1 MGTGSNM
8 NTDRTPKI
16 GLPYRRYSVPE
27 IVMRKYSLSRTQTSG
42 SEVVTVP
49 TPSVPSIGTS
59 QDSNIKRMS
68 NKACQTSPPDSATQS
83 TDKTSDDNAT
93 TSQTGSIYDGCGV
106 ITIPSVNIIPSINFT
121 SKPEDDIISKHSSTS
136 TDFGHCEEVSD
147 FTISERRMFGSEL
160 SLPGTVDESNLF
172 LTVPKTLIDPH
183 DVPKEIN
190 EDDDDLSKG
199 IIKCTVTSPSF
210 LDSKKS
216 DLLSESHGLTGDE
229 LSNTLQSS
237 SKKQWKDILSKTKS
251 NSAPESPDAP
261 LVDMKRRSSSAGGKE
276 NNLSSNL
283 SSEELNID
291 NSFYPENTPTPAHCH
306 EFDNQGNMSE
316 CYITDCDM
324 CNAEGRKCC
333 SLDDS
338 ASQSCSFTSPEMISS
353 NDLKSSS
360 DYMTSSITLDQTVSD
375 RTISTQDSTISLT
388 SITPESGITKSNYAN
403 VNISPILVIQTEE
416 TILEK
421 ITPRNKPKDT
431 QLFHPSESSPSEELA
446 SKTKPSL
453 KGEGFPVIISC
464 EGGVVPESKNLV
476 IVETDTL
483 TKVKNGKDKNQ
494 KQTDVS
500 NQSVS
505 EPNNNNIYETTL
517 RKQDDERKNIDK
529 KEETIHKVGGK
540 NKHKNYSTNYM
551 YLTEDESGA
560 NPDSLE
566 TDGCEETDNFEMDS
580 LIINESISEDSNL
593 LEHLGFCEDLSKVQ
607 YPPSNLVSSV
617 RNTNELGSAKD
628 QENFYGNTTYEI
640 ITKEHITSKSNFKA
654 NVMPIS
660 EGKNIK
666 VLNNEIPILQNPE
679 IKIELDDNE
688 EACID
693 NGMRLL
699 TEETSMGSVAGGTY
713 WDLPDKELV
722 VPRFS
727 ALPRTLSM
735 IVNTSSMDC
744 SSDSDLSLP
753 DSLEDNKKDDGNSK
767 GLKLFH
773 KYDNR
778 LVRGDLI
785 ALLPEESG
793 GPKKGGKGAQAYFLS
808 LTGEEG
814 EIRVEKIPEEIRQKL
829 AKRNKFLKKT
839 SEHLVGHVRKIKD
852 KVMAKK
858 VLKQLQHCCA
868 STNTETSPKISEPTT
883 EFLSESGGKL
893 SKCTQWE
900 ELGSSKESSSS
911 DTLVPSDGS
920 EKDKEMVSQDHLQAK
935 DASTSPFTL
944 DTLQNSENNKIN
956 CWLESVSNNFTND
969 VEEFEVKHKDFSS
982 NLHEGEIS
990 NEKRKTHVNKW
1001 IQCEDMPH
1009 VDSAVD
1015 KEISQLIIESSK
1027 EVSEISREFK
1037 CAEHQ
1042 VPWTKHICT
1051 QVSDN
1056 DLLFEKSDNFGFENK
1071 KEFHHTEYLENN
1083 FQQNEIKSIELDLSC
1098 TAGDNPNTV
1107 ENDLKL
1113 DNQEDDDN
1121 RCKTPVF
1128 GERPLKQTVN
1138 EKVLL
1143 NKHTKFNMKSTSSRR
1158 PGNLSNRFKQK
1169 FEVIPEEKSGSL
1181 ESSNDEKTPI
1191 PSKGRRASMPSEIM
1205 LRDMKFKDTKSSDTG
1220 SSNSSNEKP
1229 DNKDYNNVRN
1239 VQSSQVEGH
1248 RRHTIHGNLG
1258 SRHTK
1263 ADNTNH
1269 SFDKNEQSRRHT
1281 IHGTLS
1287 PKDSM
1292 LKELN
1297 LLGGTLLKGRVFG
1310 KQSGVMFGRFRP
1322 VNEETQVQ
1330 KDERSLVEEHLERLR
1345 RDATKGREALAVAKT
1360 DEQDDLQTLSK
1371 GWINFYLLRDSQE
1384 MASDGSCV
1392 EEGK

>member
-1 MGTGSNM
+1 MGTGSKM
-8 NTDRTPKI
+8 NTDRTSKI

-59 QDSNIKRMS
+59 QDSNTKRMS
-68 NKACQTSPPDSATQS
+68 NKACQTSPPDSASASVTQS

-93 TSQTGSIYDGCGV
+93 TSQTGSIYDACGV
-106 ITIPSVNIIPSINFT
+106 ITIPSVNIIPSVNFT
-121 SKPEDDIISKHSSTS
+121 SKPDEEILSKHSSTS
-136 TDFGHCEEVSD
+136 TDFGHCEEVSE
-147 FTISERRMFGSEL
+147 FSMSERRMFGSEL
-160 SLPGTVDESNLF
+160 SLPGTVNESNLF
-172 LTVPKTLIDPH
+172 LTVPNTLIDSH
-183 DVPKEIN
+183 DIPKEVN
-190 EDDDDLSKG
+190 EEDDDLSND

-210 LDSKKS
+210 MDSKKS
-216 DLLSESHGLTGDE
+216 GLISGSHDLTGDE
-229 LSNTLQSS
+229 LSNTLQTSP
-237 SKKQWKDILSKTKS
+237 KNQWKDIISKTKS
-251 NSAPESPDAP
+251 SSLPESPDAP
-261 LVDMKRRSSSAGGKE
+261 LVEMRRRSSSADGKDI
-276 NNLSSNL
+276 NLSNVL

-388 SITPESGITKSNYAN
+388 SITPESGLTKTNFAN

-421 ITPRNKPKDT
+421 ITPRNKSKDT

-446 SKTKPSL
+446 SKNKSNL
-453 KGEGFPVIISC
+453 IGDEFPLIISC
-464 EGGVVPESKNLV
+464 EGGIVAESKPSNERDV
-476 IVETDTL
+476 TTNINVEKSNHQKPTDL
-483 TKVKNGKDKNQ
+483 PNKIF
-494 KQTDVS
+494 
-500 NQSVS
+500 S
-505 EPNNNNIYETTL
+505 EPNNNSIHETAV
-517 RKQDDERKNIDK
+517 RKKDERNKFDK
-529 KEETIHKVGGK
+529 KEEMSHRGGQKK
-540 NKHKNYSTNYM
+540 NENYSTNYL

-566 TDGCEETDNFEMDS
+566 TDGCEETDVQDNFEMDS
-580 LIINESISEDSNL
+580 LVINESTSEDSNL

-607 YPPSNLVSSV
+607 YPSSNLVSSV
-617 RNTNELGSAKD
+617 RNTNEMDSAKD
-628 QENFYGNTTYEI
+628 QEKFYGNTTYEI
-640 ITKEHITSKSNFKA
+640 ITKDVSGNKTNFKA
-654 NVMPIS
+654 NVMPVT
-660 EGKNIK
+660 EDKNLK
-666 VLNNEIPILQNPE
+666 VLCSEIPTLQNPE
-679 IKIELDDNE
+679 IKIESDDYE
-688 EACID
+688 EVSIE
-693 NGMRLL
+693 NGIRQL

-753 DSLEDNKKDDGNSK
+753 DSLEDNKKDDGTSR

-778 LVRGDLI
+778 LVRGDVI

-814 EIRVEKIPEEIRQKL
+814 EIRVEKIPDEIRQKL
-829 AKRNKFLKKT
+829 AKRNKLLKKT
-839 SEHLVGHVRKIKD
+839 SEHLVGHVKKIKD

-868 STNTETSPKISEPTT
+868 STNTETSPKISEPST

-900 ELGSSKESSSS
+900 ELGSSKESSCS
-911 DTLVPSDGS
+911 DTLVPSDES
-920 EKDKEMVSQDHLQAK
+920 EKDKETTNHLQAK

-944 DTLQNSENNKIN
+944 DNLQNSENNKIN
-956 CWLESVSNNFTND
+956 CWLESVSSNFTND
-969 VEEFEVKHKDFSS
+969 AEEFEVKQKDFSS

-990 NEKRKTHVNKW
+990 NENRKTHANKW

-1009 VDSAVD
+1009 VDSVLD

-1027 EVSEISREFK
+1027 EVSEMSNEFK
-1037 CAEHQ
+1037 CVEHQ
-1042 VPWTKHICT
+1042 VPWAKHICT

-1056 DLLFEKSDNFGFENK
+1056 DLLFETNDSFCSVKGFENQ
-1071 KEFHHTEYLENN
+1071 
-1083 FQQNEIKSIELDLSC
+1083 FQQSEIKSIELDLSC
-1098 TAGDNPNTV
+1098 TAHDNMNTS

-1113 DNQEDDDN
+1113 GNDDDDDDN

-1143 NKHTKFNMKSTSSRR
+1143 NKHSKFNMKSNSSRR

-1181 ESSNDEKTPI
+1181 DSSNDEKTPI
-1191 PSKGRRASMPSEIM
+1191 PSKGRRSSMPSETM
-1205 LRDMKFKDTKSSDTG
+1205 LRDIKFKENKNRDRSSD
-1220 SSNSSNEKP
+1220 KP
-1229 DNKDYNNVRN
+1229 DNTDYNNVRN

-1248 RRHTIHGNLG
+1248 RRHTIHGNLA
-1258 SRHTK
+1258 SRHSK
-1263 ADNTNH
+1263 ADNTSN

-1360 DEQDDLQTLSK
+1360 EEQDDLLTLSK